1 MKPKTMEGKDKC
13 KICGKINSY
22 AFDGNFHAETLHLS
36 INIKPNTTEREYMN
50 LKIEVG
56 KEIKKARLYRKLTQ
70 KQLADR
76 LGTKQQVITRW
87 ENGNQLP
94 TLKTM
99 ERIGKALGAQTMTIG
114 MKDLVKHIHYF

>member
-1 MKPKTMEGKDKC
+1 
-13 KICGKINSY
+13 
-22 AFDGNFHAETLHLS
+22 
-36 INIKPNTTEREYMN
+36 MN

-76 LGTKQQVITRW
+76 LGTKQKVITRW

-114 MKDLVKHIHYF
+114 MKDLVEHIHYF